1 MASFMALRNG
11 VASKLVKK
19 LPVSRPVPAPLAA
32 ATATRFFNTS
42 ALHQVDGDDRAFERP
57 SDSGHRSDFPSFRDV
72 FDPFNST
79 RSLNQLLNLMNQ
91 IQMLDN
97 VPFFSAPAGQRD
109 ASRGFRRGWDVR
121 EDEDAL
127 HLRVD
132 MPGLGK
138 EHVRVWSEQNTLVIQ
153 GDGENE
159 KVGEEEASG
168 RKYSSRIVLPP
179 ESFKMDQ
186 IKAEMKN
193 GVLKVVVPKLK
204 QEEGKDVFQ
213 VKFACGQS
221 KIVSHKPLLL
231 NCKLKSQEP
240 LEACRIWCLLDY
252 QFFMR
257 TNPLLHKHFRWIA

>member
-19 LPVSRPVPAPLAA
+19 LPIAVPVSRPVPAPLAA
-32 ATATRFFNTS
+32 ATATRSFNTG
-42 ALHQVDGDDRAFERP
+42 ALLQVDGDDRAFERP

-79 RSLNQLLNLMNQ
+79 RSLNQLLSLMNQ

-159 KVGEEEASG
+159 KVGEEDAAG

-213 VKFACGQS
+213 VQ
-221 KIVSHKPLLL
+221 V
-231 NCKLKSQEP
+231 E
-240 LEACRIWCLLDY
+240 
-252 QFFMR
+252 
-257 TNPLLHKHFRWIA
+257 